1 MLQNRS
7 PLNRLWQYLK
17 PKRKKIILASV
28 FSVFNKLFD
37 LAPPALIGFAID
49 VVVNGEASFLAG
61 MGFPDPRLQLI
72 ILAVITAL
80 VWVFESL
87 FEYLFS
93 VAWKNLAQQTQHD
106 LRMDAYRHLQKQ
118 RFAYFEDKSTGQ
130 LITILNDDVN
140 QLERFLDVGANDIIQ
155 VLTTIAVIGGM
166 YLIIAPGVGWIA
178 VLPIP
183 VIIWASVWFQ
193 KFLEPRY
200 RKVRDAAGE
209 ISGQLANNIQGM
221 ATIKS
226 YGTEN
231 LENARISG
239 LSDSYRLANV
249 STIKLSSAFIPM
261 IRMIILSSFIAIMLM
276 AGFQALD
283 GALAVGLYSMM
294 IYIVQRLLWPLTR
307 LGQTFDLYQRA
318 MASANRIMG
327 LLDVEEHLSDGDVPL
342 PEESARGHFLINDVS
357 FAYASGET
365 VLDRL
370 NLEIEPGWTAG
381 IVGATGA
388 GKTSLIKLLLR
399 LYDVS
404 DGSIALDGKDLRE
417 YRLADLARSIAL
429 VSQDVF
435 LFHGSVKENIAYGS
449 PGASDEQIE
458 EAARLAEAHE
468 FIMSFRNGYDTVVGE
483 RGKKLSGGQRQRI
496 SIARALLK
504 DAPILILDE
513 ATSSVDN
520 ETEAAIQKSLAKI
533 AHSRT
538 TIVIAHRLSTIR
550 HADRIFVLS
559 GGRLAE
565 DGTHEELIA
574 AGGIYEALWRVQS
587 GEAALQK

>member
-1 MLQNRS
+1 MKTTEA
-7 PLNRLWQYLK
+7 PLGRLWKYLK
-17 PKRKKIILASV
+17 PKRRRLAAASA
-28 FSVFNKLFD
+28 FSVANKLFD

-49 VVVNGEASFLAG
+49 VVVNGEDSFLAG
-61 MGFPDPRLQLI
+61 LGISDPADQLI
-72 ILAVITAL
+72 LLAVITAV
-80 VWVFESL
+80 VWIFESI

-106 LRMDAYRHLQKQ
+106 IRTDAYRHLQNQ

-130 LITILNDDVN
+130 LITVLNDDVN

-166 YLIIAPGVGWIA
+166 YLIVAPGVGWIA

-183 VIIWASVWFQ
+183 VIVWASVWFQ
-193 KFLEPRY
+193 KYLEPRY
-200 RKVRDAAGE
+200 RKVRDAAGD
-209 ISGQLANNIQGM
+209 ISSQLANNIQGM

-226 YGTEN
+226 YGTEE
-231 LENARISG
+231 LENRRVTG
-239 LSDSYRLANV
+239 LSDGYRAANV

-261 IRMIILSSFIAIMLM
+261 IRMIILASFLAIMLM
-276 AGFQALD
+276 AGFQALS

-318 MASANRIMG
+318 MASVNRIMS
-327 LLDVEEHLSDGDVPL
+327 LLEVEEHLPDGEISL
-342 PEESARGHFLINDVS
+342 PPQSARGHFQVQNVDFS
-357 FAYASGET
+357 YASGEA
-365 VLDRL
+365 VLK
-370 NLEIEPGWTAG
+370 NLSLEVQPGWTVG

-404 DGSIALDGKDLRE
+404 SGEIRLDGADLRE
-417 YRLADLARSIAL
+417 YRLGDLAQSIAL

-435 LFHGSVKENIAYGS
+435 LFHGSVRENIAYGS
-449 PGASDEQIE
+449 PGASQEQIV
-458 EAARLAEAHE
+458 AAAKLAEADE
-468 FIMSFRNGYDTVVGE
+468 FIREFHQGYDTIVGE

-520 ETEAAIQKSLAKI
+520 ETEAAIQKSLARI

-559 GGRLAE
+559 GGALAE
-565 DGTHEELIA
+565 EGTHEELI
-574 AGGIYEALWRVQS
+574 GLQGIYEALWRVQS
-587 GEAALQK
+587 GEAVLQK